1 MEKDIETL
9 FLNAVESNKER
20 IYRICRTYSTDSED
34 SKDLFQEVLL
44 NLWKSLPSFRNQ
56 SNINTWV
63 YRVTINICLRAK
75 QYSEKKQNHFVK
87 LDSVN
92 VQNIEDTTSANE
104 KEKQFTRL
112 FEFIKKLEGV
122 DKSIIVMHLEGI
134 PYKDIAQVFGLSEN
148 HIAVKIKRIKSKLL
162 TCMKS

>member
-9 FLNAVESNKER
+9 FLNAVELNKER

-44 NLWKSLPSFRNQ
+44 NLWKSLPSFRDQ
-56 SNINTWV
+56 SSINTWV
-63 YRVTINICLRAK
+63 YRITLNICLRAK
-75 QYSEKKQNHFVK
+75 QYSEKKQKHFVK
-87 LDSVN
+87 LNSVSI
-92 VQNIEDTTSANE
+92 QNIEDTASANE

-112 FEFIKKLEGV
+112 FEYIKELEGV
-122 DKSIIVMHLEGI
+122 DKSIIVMHLDGI